1 MNVQLL
7 ASNSQ
12 FSDLSTVHWLILGLS
27 AFLIGISKT
36 GVPGLGILV
45 VPLAAAV
52 FPSKASTGLILPML
66 VIGDIFAVA
75 YYKRHAVWSHL
86 VRLIP
91 WAMIG
96 IVLGALAMGKIN
108 DVQLRPVIGGIVL
121 LILIVGYWRNRQR
134 DEGDRIPT
142 QWWFAAL
149 IGLFAGT
156 TTMLANAAG
165 PIMAI
170 YLIAM
175 QLPKHEYLGTG
186 AWYFLLMNCFKIP
199 FSAGQGLITEQSL
212 FINLANTPILLAGAV
227 AGIFIIKYIP
237 EKLFKEVVQIL
248 AALAA
253 IYLFI

>member
-1 MNVQLL
+1 
-7 ASNSQ
+7 
-12 FSDLSTVHWLILGLS
+12 
-27 AFLIGISKT
+27 
-36 GVPGLGILV
+36 
-45 VPLAAAV
+45 
-52 FPSKASTGLILPML
+52 
-66 VIGDIFAVA
+66 
-75 YYKRHAVWSHL
+75 
-86 VRLIP
+86 
-91 WAMIG
+91 
-96 IVLGALAMGKIN
+96 
-108 DVQLRPVIGGIVL
+108 
-121 LILIVGYWRNRQR
+121 
-134 DEGDRIPT
+134 
-142 QWWFAAL
+142 
-149 IGLFAGT
+149 
-156 TTMLANAAG
+156 MLANAAG

-227 AGIFIIKYIP
+227 AGVFIIKYIP